1 MENTNSRFINCTLI
15 DALSLEPRDVHVSV
29 ENGEIADVSD
39 SAIPD
44 NSDTK
49 TIDLRNKYILPG
61 LWDVHTH
68 IGRGIPDHE
77 ARDETTAQRT
87 VRAGDNCQRALTL
100 GITSLRAVGEKDFI
114 DVAWKQAFES
124 GEYVGPNLYTC
135 GWFITTTAGHFL
147 KSGCAIE
154 VDGPT
159 EYIRTIREQI
169 KNGVDFIKL
178 NLTGGV
184 MGPKWDKMPNTFPL
198 QDELKAAFDVCE
210 QRGYKVVAHAG
221 GVDGIKKAISLGA
234 HTLEHGYQFDD
245 EAINMLAESE
255 TYYVP
260 TLSLTHMNRGEAF
273 ADSASQLRWMKAH
286 PIDEGYR
293 ERAIEAAVMHASGFK
308 KAIAAG
314 VKIACGS
321 DLDLPYGALF
331 ETEMLVKCGMTEHQ
345 AITAATLTSAQVCLA
360 DKKNGTIEPGKKAD
374 FIILNNNPL
383 ENISNLQD
391 VYMVVKDGRIVRDDS
406 NR

>member
-1 MENTNSRFINCTLI
+1 MEETKSKFINATLI
-15 DALSLEPRDVHVSV
+15 DALSTEPKEGHISV
-29 ENGEIADVSD
+29 INGEIAEISENTVSKNSD
-39 SAIPD
+39 SQIL
-44 NSDTK
+44 
-49 TIDLRNKYILPG
+49 DLKDKYLVPG

-68 IGRGIPDHE
+68 IGKGIPDSE
-77 ARDETTAQRT
+77 ARDETTAERT
-87 VRAGDNCQRALTL
+87 IRAGNNCRRALNL

-114 DVAWKQAFES
+114 DVAWKEAFAS
-124 GEYVGPNLYTC
+124 GGYVGPNLYTC

-198 QDELKAAFDVCE
+198 EDELKAAFDICE

-221 GVDGIKKAISLGA
+221 GVDGIKKAISMGA

-245 EAINMLAESE
+245 EAIDMLSKSQ

-260 TLSLTHMNRGEAF
+260 TLSLTHMNRGEEF
-273 ADSASQLRWMKAH
+273 ADSKFQLKWMKAH
-286 PIDEGYR
+286 PIDESYK

-308 KAIAAG
+308 KAIEAG
-314 VKIACGS
+314 VKVACGS
-321 DLDLPYGALF
+321 DFDLPYGALF

-345 AITAATLTSAQVCLA
+345 ALTAATLTSAKVCLA
-360 DKKNGTIEPGKKAD
+360 EEKNGTLEPGKKAD
-374 FIILNNNPL
+374 FLILNSNPL

-391 VYMVVKDGRIVRDDS
+391 VYMVVKDGNIVRNYS
-406 NR
+406 SV

>member
-1 MENTNSRFINCTLI
+1 MEKTKSKFINTTLI
-15 DALSLEPRDVHVSV
+15 DALSPEPKEGHISV
-29 ENGEIADVSD
+29 INGEIAEISENTL
-39 SAIPD
+39 SK
-44 NSDTK
+44 NSDFQ
-49 TIDLRNKYILPG
+49 ILDLKDKYLVPG

-68 IGRGIPDHE
+68 IGKGIPDSE
-77 ARDETTAQRT
+77 ARDETTAERT
-87 VRAGDNCQRALTL
+87 IRAGNNCRRALNL

-114 DVAWKQAFES
+114 DVAWKEAFAS
-124 GEYVGPNLYTC
+124 GGYVGPNLYTC

-198 QDELKAAFDVCE
+198 EDELKAAFDICE

-221 GVDGIKKAISLGA
+221 GVDGIKKAISMGA

-245 EAINMLAESE
+245 ESIDMLSKSQ

-260 TLSLTHMNRGEAF
+260 TLSLTHMNRGEEF
-273 ADSASQLRWMKAH
+273 ADSEFQLKWMKAH
-286 PIDEGYR
+286 PIDESYK
-293 ERAIEAAVMHASGFK
+293 ERAIEAAIMHASGFK
-308 KAIAAG
+308 KAIEAG

-345 AITAATLTSAQVCLA
+345 ALTAATLTSAKVCLVEE
-360 DKKNGTIEPGKKAD
+360 KNGTLEPGKKAD
-374 FIILNNNPL
+374 FVILNSNPL

-391 VYMVVKDGRIVRDDS
+391 VYMVVKDGNIVRDYS
-406 NR
+406 SV

>member
-1 MENTNSRFINCTLI
+1 MEETKSKFINATLI
-15 DALSLEPRDVHVSV
+15 DALSTEPKEGHISV
-29 ENGEIADVSD
+29 INGEIAEISENTVSKNSD
-39 SAIPD
+39 SQIL
-44 NSDTK
+44 
-49 TIDLRNKYILPG
+49 DLKDKYLVPG

-68 IGRGIPDHE
+68 IGKGIPDSE
-77 ARDETTAQRT
+77 ARDETTAERT
-87 VRAGDNCQRALTL
+87 IRAGNNCRRALNL

-114 DVAWKQAFES
+114 DVAWKEAFAS
-124 GEYVGPNLYTC
+124 GGYVGPNLYTC

-198 QDELKAAFDVCE
+198 EDELKAAFDICE

-221 GVDGIKKAISLGA
+221 GVDGIKKAISMGA

-245 EAINMLAESE
+245 EAIDMLSKSQ

-260 TLSLTHMNRGEAF
+260 TLSLTHMNRGEEF
-273 ADSASQLRWMKAH
+273 ADSEFQLKWMKAH
-286 PIDEGYR
+286 PIDESYK

-308 KAIAAG
+308 KAIEAG
-314 VKIACGS
+314 VKVACGS
-321 DLDLPYGALF
+321 DFDLPYGTLF

-345 AITAATLTSAQVCLA
+345 ALTAATLTSAKVCLA
-360 DKKNGTIEPGKKAD
+360 EEKNGTLEPGKKAD
-374 FIILNNNPL
+374 FLILNSNPL

-391 VYMVVKDGRIVRDDS
+391 VYMVVKDGNIVRNYS
-406 NR
+406 SV

>member
-1 MENTNSRFINCTLI
+1 MEETKSKFINATLI
-15 DALSLEPRDVHVSV
+15 DALSTEPKEGHISV
-29 ENGEIADVSD
+29 INGEIAEISENTVSKNSD
-39 SAIPD
+39 SQIL
-44 NSDTK
+44 
-49 TIDLRNKYILPG
+49 DLKDKYLVPG

-68 IGRGIPDHE
+68 IGKGIPDSE
-77 ARDETTAQRT
+77 ARDETTAERT
-87 VRAGDNCQRALTL
+87 IRAGNNCRRALNL

-114 DVAWKQAFES
+114 DVAWKEAFAS
-124 GEYVGPNLYTC
+124 GGYVGPNLYTC

-198 QDELKAAFDVCE
+198 EDELKAAFDICE

-221 GVDGIKKAISLGA
+221 GVDGIKKAISMGA

-245 EAINMLAESE
+245 EAIDMLSKSQ

-260 TLSLTHMNRGEAF
+260 TLSLTHMNRGEEF
-273 ADSASQLRWMKAH
+273 ADSKFQLKWMKAH
-286 PIDEGYR
+286 PIDENYK

-308 KAIAAG
+308 KAIEAG
-314 VKIACGS
+314 VKVACGS

-345 AITAATLTSAQVCLA
+345 ALTAATLTSAKVCLA
-360 DKKNGTIEPGKKAD
+360 EEKNGTLEPGKKAD
-374 FIILNNNPL
+374 FLILNSNPL

-391 VYMVVKDGRIVRDDS
+391 VYMVVKDGNIVRNYS
-406 NR
+406 NV